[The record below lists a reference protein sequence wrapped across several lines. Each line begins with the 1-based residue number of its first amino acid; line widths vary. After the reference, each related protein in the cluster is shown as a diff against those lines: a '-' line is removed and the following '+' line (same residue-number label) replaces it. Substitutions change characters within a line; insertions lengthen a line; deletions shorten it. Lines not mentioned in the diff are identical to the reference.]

1 MKTKNIY
8 RQGSLILVKKVVI
21 VCCGLV
27 WLFGCH
33 SQPANLNLISVE
45 VTRVISGQT
54 LEIIEP
60 KTNRLTQVRIM
71 GIDAPDLK
79 QSPWG
84 IAAREKLTAS
94 IHNRDRIELES
105 ATITRDRFNR
115 LITHVWHNG
124 TLVSEQLL
132 EEGYVLANTKY
143 PHKYS
148 QRLMNAQEYARLM
161 GYGIW
166 HPQQPM
172 RLTPRQFRS
181 QHTAR

>member
-1 MKTKNIY
+1 MKTNKKIY
-8 RQGSLILVKKVVI
+8 HQILLNLVI
-21 VCCGLV
+21 FGCCLL
-27 WLFGCH
+27 WLYGCH
-33 SQPANLNLISVE
+33 SQSANLNLTSVE
-45 VTRVISGQT
+45 VKRVISGQT
-54 LEIIEP
+54 LEIVEP
-60 KTNRLTQVRIM
+60 ETNELSQVRIM

-84 IAAREKLTAS
+84 IAARDKLTTLIQDS
-94 IHNRDRIELES
+94 IELES
-105 ATITRDRFNR
+105 EVMTRDRFNR

-132 EEGYVLANTKY
+132 KEGYVLVNTQY

-148 QRLMNAQEYARLM
+148 QRLMEAREYARLM

-172 RLTPRQFRS
+172 RLTPKQFRS
-181 QHTAR
+181 QHTAK